1 MKQRRSLRPFLFV
14 LALVA
19 VVVAIW
25 SFVLL
30 GAPPTETL
38 DARVQDVASQLK
50 CPICQGESVA
60 SSPSLLAQQMR
71 ADIRQRL
78 QSGQSEQE
86 VISYYVSRYGQQIVW
101 SPQWQGFSLLA
112 WLVPIVFLLGGA
124 LLLFFVLRDWHR
136 MAHAHLT
143 EENDTEHANLDEDDL
158 KRYREQLEREL
169 AAEDPLFAPQETE
182 RS

>member
-30 GAPPTETL
+30 GAPPVKTL
-38 DARVQDVASQLK
+38 DARVLDVASQLK

-60 SSPSLLAQQMR
+60 TSPSLLGQQMR

-78 QSGQSEQE
+78 QSGRSEQE
-86 VISYYVSRYGQQIVW
+86 VISYYASRYGQQIVW

-112 WLVPIVFLLGGA
+112 WVVPMVLLGGGA
-124 LLLFFVLRDWHR
+124 ILLFFILRAWHR
-136 MAHAHLT
+136 MSRAHPGG
-143 EENDTEHANLDEDDL
+143 EDDPELAKVDEAGL
-158 KRYREQLEREL
+158 KRYRAQLEREL
-169 AAEDPLFAPQETE
+169 AADDPLFAPQRTE
-182 RS
+182 AG

>member
-30 GAPPTETL
+30 SAPPTETL

-112 WLVPIVFLLGGA
+112 WLVPLVLLLGGA
-124 LLLFFVLRDWHR
+124 LLLFFILRDWHR
-136 MAHAHLT
+136 TARSNSS
-143 EENDTEHANLDEDDL
+143 EEDTELANLDEDDL
-158 KRYREQLEREL
+158 KRYQAQLEREL
-169 AAEDPLFAPQETE
+169 VMDDPLFAPQETE

>member
-30 GAPPTETL
+30 SAPPTETL
-38 DARVQDVASQLK
+38 DVRVQDVASQLK

-124 LLLFFVLRDWHR
+124 LLLFFILRDWHR
-136 MAHAHLT
+136 MARSNSS
-143 EENDTEHANLDEDDL
+143 EEDTELANLDDDDL
-158 KRYREQLEREL
+158 KRYQAQLEREL
-169 AAEDPLFAPQETE
+169 AMDDPLFAPKESE

>member
-1 MKQRRSLRPFLFV
+1 LFV
-14 LALVA
+14 LALLA
-19 VVVAIW
+19 VVGAIW
-25 SFVLL
+25 LFVLL
-30 GAPPTETL
+30 SAPPAETL

-112 WLVPIVFLLGGA
+112 WLAPIVLLLGGA
-124 LLLFFVLRDWHR
+124 LLLFFILRGWHR
-136 MAHAHLT
+136 MARAHPSG
-143 EENDTEHANLDEDDL
+143 EDDPELANVDEAEL
-158 KRYREQLEREL
+158 KRYRTQLEREL
-169 AAEDPLFAPQETE
+169 AADDPLFAPQRTE
-182 RS
+182 AS